1 MKKRKK
7 WYFHIGLPM
16 ILLGCG
22 MVAVGYP
29 TGMNDRNWYLLV
41 CLLTV
46 TAGTVLHVMG
56 KKRESNY

>member
-1 MKKRKK
+1 
-7 WYFHIGLPM
+7 M